1 MLASLTIFTV
11 LAAKQGK
18 LDVAT
23 VKEGYDRVCAKGP
36 P

>member
-11 LAAKQGK
+11 LVTKHGK

-23 VKEGYDRVCAKGP
+23 VKEGYDRVYAKGP